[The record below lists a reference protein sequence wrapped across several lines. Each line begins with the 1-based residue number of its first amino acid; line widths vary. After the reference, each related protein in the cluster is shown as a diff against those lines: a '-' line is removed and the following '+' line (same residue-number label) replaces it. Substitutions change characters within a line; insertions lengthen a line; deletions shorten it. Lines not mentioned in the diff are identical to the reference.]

1 MSGFTPGPWY
11 FSESDEFGDTRFYVA
26 QKEGAPYTPHYSD
39 VATLIA
45 ETVSSEMVSIQRANA
60 ALISDAP
67 ALLDALTL
75 CVAEFDKRA
84 VLYRA
89 MNNQDL
95 DVPVHIAAARSLIAK
110 HRGNV

>member
-67 ALLDALTL
+67 ALLDALEE
-75 CVAEFDKRA
+75 CVARWDKKA
-84 VLYRA
+84 VLYKD
-89 MNNQDL
+89 MNAEKL
-95 DVPVHIAAARSLIAK
+95 VEPKHIAQSRALIAK
-110 HRGNV
+110 HRGKV